1 MNGATKLP
9 SSKKHFRKLFPHFC
23 ADGTTNFGIQRFCFA
38 SFGIFCS
45 FDNKTLYD
53 WPLMARLFVNIW
65 PFITKNWTQ
74 LQQNCKS
81 KFKILSN
88 TKLTL
93 KNCPRL
99 LQIRLMC
106 LHCYTAT
113 PTSEDLVLNPVTSNF
128 QQPKF
133 YCLSCAQKAENKRKD
148 AGNSHLHFKFFP
160 QFLFSSNDY
169 QQILSPNLEPE

>member
-9 SSKKHFRKLFPHFC
+9 SSKKHFRKRFPHFC

-74 LQQNCKS
+74 QQQNCKS

-106 LHCYTAT
+106 LHCYTNIRR
-113 PTSEDLVLNPVTSNF
+113 SSFES
-128 QQPKF
+128 
-133 YCLSCAQKAENKRKD
+133 
-148 AGNSHLHFKFFP
+148 SHQ
-160 QFLFSSNDY
+160 QFLATK
-169 QQILSPNLEPE
+169 ILLFIVCTKS